1 MSHTKAKSK
10 ATPPVSSLSGQ
21 GHVASPLPVLDDAL
35 AQARTTTK
43 QVIDQTLAYSQ
54 DHPEKAL
61 VYALATGYVL
71 RTLPMTRVLGGILR
85 VALPL
90 LKPAA
95 LFYGIS
101 KAVSK
106 KPN

>member
-1 MSHTKAKSK
+1 MISVSSHTKA
-10 ATPPVSSLSGQ
+10 
-21 GHVASPLPVLDDAL
+21 ASPLTVIDDDL
-35 AQARTTTK
+35 AQARTKTK
-43 QVIDQTLAYSQ
+43 QVIDQTLAYSH
-54 DHPEKAL
+54 DHPEEAL

-71 RTLPMTRVLGGILR
+71 RTLPVTRLLGGIVR

-101 KAVSK
+101 KVVLK
-106 KPN
+106 KRN